1 MKMKRT
7 TMGKRA
13 SLPIDA
19 NILSNQ
25 SRRRTMKNNIFTYA
39 VLGCMAGTLL
49 AGCDKKAEPKVEP
62 AQEQKVGDAKQDL
75 KDARANYVAEWQ
87 AFKTESEQ
95 KIEANEK
102 RIDAFKQKMEHA
114 GTKVK
119 AQYKKDV
126 AALKE
131 KNRELKKKLEE
142 YKDEG
147 QGKWEEFKT
156 NFNNDMDSVGKTMKD
171 LFKDKD

>member
-1 MKMKRT
+1 MEST
-7 TMGKRA
+7 TPSSRV
-13 SLPIDA
+13 SIPIFIDT
-19 NILSNQ
+19 LSHQ
-25 SRRRTMKNNIFTYA
+25 SKRRTMKNNIFTYA

-49 AGCDKKAEPKVEP
+49 AGCEKKAEPKVEP
-62 AQEQKVGDAKQDL
+62 TQEQKVGDAQQDL
-75 KDARANYVAEWQ
+75 KDARANYLAEWQ

-102 RIDAFKQKMEHA
+102 RIDAFKEKMEHA
-114 GTKVK
+114 GSKAK

-147 QGKWEEFKT
+147 QGRWEEFKA
-156 NFNNDMDSVGKTMKD
+156 NFNKDLDGVGKTMKD
-171 LFKDKD
+171 LFKDND